1 MNALANPPRVVTV
14 ALNPALD
21 QTIEIASLQPGAVN
35 RALRMQI
42 DVGGKA
48 INVASCL
55 SDFGIPVAVTGQLGR
70 DNAALFEELFQRK
83 KIANHCCYLNGLTRI
98 NTKLADTVS
107 GETTDLN
114 MPGTA
119 FSPEAATDLLNQV
132 LERLERLAE
141 HVEWVVL
148 SGSLPPGMP
157 VNAYATITERVQ
169 AAGASVLLD
178 TSGEPLKA
186 ALAAGPRMIKPNRYE
201 LAELMGRPLDS
212 LASLVTA
219 GHELLLSS
227 PAPAWVVVSLG
238 SEGALILN
246 RELAL
251 HAHPLKVAVISTVGA
266 GDAMVAG
273 LVAARLEDRML
284 IETAQL
290 ATAFSATK
298 LTRLG
303 PHLPR
308 PAEVRALAEQ
318 VVVTVVNHQEYF
330 VVGMS

>member
-1 MNALANPPRVVTV
+1 MSALSPVVNAPRVVTV

-21 QTIEIASLQPGAVN
+21 QTIEVAGLQPGAVN

-48 INVASCL
+48 VNVASCL
-55 SDFGIPVAVTGQLGR
+55 SDFGVPVAVAGQLGR

-83 KIANHCCYLNGLTRI
+83 KIANHCCYLDGLTRI

-114 MPGTA
+114 MPGTE
-119 FSPEAATDLLNQV
+119 FTPDAAADVLNQI

-141 HVEWVVL
+141 QVDWIVL

-157 VNAYATITERVQ
+157 VNTYATITERVQ

-178 TSGEPLKA
+178 TSGAPLKA
-186 ALAAGPRMIKPNRYE
+186 ALAAGPRMIKPNRHE
-201 LAELMGRPLDS
+201 LAELLGRSLDS
-212 LASLVTA
+212 LASLIAA
-219 GHELLLSS
+219 GRELLHSP

-238 SEGALILN
+238 SDGALFLTS
-246 RELAL
+246 EQAL

-273 LVAARLEDRML
+273 LVAARLEDL
-284 IETAQL
+284 SLAETAQL
-290 ATAFSATK
+290 ATAFSAAK

-308 PAEVRALAEQ
+308 PPEVRALAGQ
-318 VVVTVVNHQEYF
+318 VAVTPVD
-330 VVGMS
+330 

>member
-1 MNALANPPRVVTV
+1 MNPLNPFAHPPRVVTV

-21 QTIEIASLQPGAVN
+21 QTIEVADLQPGAVN

-55 SDFGIPVAVTGQLGR
+55 SDFGVHVAIAGQLGR

-83 KIANHCCYLNGLTRI
+83 KIANHCCYLDGLTRI
-98 NTKLADTVS
+98 NTKLVDTVS

-114 MPGTA
+114 MPGTE
-119 FSPEAATDLLNQV
+119 FTPDTAADLLEQV
-132 LERLERLAE
+132 LDRLERLAE
-141 HVEWVVL
+141 HADWIVL

-157 VNAYATITERVQ
+157 TETYTTMIQRAQ

-178 TSGEPLKA
+178 TSGNPLQA
-186 ALAAGPRMIKPNRYE
+186 ALAAGPRLIKPNRHE
-201 LAELMGRPLDS
+201 LAELLGQPLDS

-219 GHELLLSS
+219 GRALLHRS
-227 PAPAWVVVSLG
+227 PAPEWVVVSLG
-238 SEGALILN
+238 REGALFLTH
-246 RELAL
+246 EQAL
-251 HAHPLKVAVISTVGA
+251 HAHPLPVTVTSTVGA

-273 LVAARLEDRML
+273 LVAARLENRSL

-290 ATAFSATK
+290 ATAFSAAK

-303 PHLPR
+303 PHLPH
-308 PAEVRALAEQ
+308 PAEVCALAKE
-318 VVVTVVNHQEYF
+318 VTVSVID
-330 VVGMS
+330 